1 MIDKLTSEQEA
12 YLPVFRERWFNI
24 GSSIEPM
31 DRATATDAVNG
42 FYATIGKPS
51 PNIIWA
57 SSPFTAHIIANMLGE
72 GEDSLG
78 DSLWVSLWDSLW
90 TSLGDSLRDSLWAS
104 LGASLRD
111 SLWVPLG
118 DSFRASLRAS
128 LGASL
133 RDSLGASKLKYIL
146 CWFWGQADVHWLAFY
161 LFCHHIGVKYKDDAY
176 NKLQLHRKY
185 CQSAGCLYPYE
196 NIAIVC
202 DRPCEINWN
211 HNKTM
216 LHNDGGMAVK
226 FRDGWGF
233 WSLNGVLV
241 PQWLAETEANQI
253 NPRKFAEI
261 ENAEIRREFV
271 RKIGVE
277 RIAQHCGAE
286 LLDTM
291 GDYQL
296 IRIDLGGETGAW
308 PYLKMQNPSIGVWHL
323 ECVGRECQTVQQ
335 AINFRAS
342 RLKTL
347 RGDWQPQQLT

>member
-1 MIDKLTSEQEA
+1 
-12 YLPVFRERWFNI
+12 
-24 GSSIEPM
+24 
-31 DRATATDAVNG
+31 
-42 FYATIGKPS
+42 
-51 PNIIWA
+51 
-57 SSPFTAHIIANMLGE
+57 
-72 GEDSLG
+72 
-78 DSLWVSLWDSLW
+78 
-90 TSLGDSLRDSLWAS
+90 
-104 LGASLRD
+104 
-111 SLWVPLG
+111 
-118 DSFRASLRAS
+118 
-128 LGASL
+128 
-133 RDSLGASKLKYIL
+133 
-146 CWFWGQADVHWLAFY
+146 
-161 LFCHHIGVKYKDDAY
+161 LFCHHIGVKYQDEVY
-176 NKLQLHRKY
+176 HKLQLHRKY

-202 DRPCEINWN
+202 DRPCEIRWN
-211 HNKTM
+211 HNKTRI
-216 LHNDGGMAVK
+216 HNDGGMAVK
-226 FRDGWGF
+226 FRDGWGV
-233 WSLNGVLV
+233 WALNGVRV

-271 RKIGVE
+271 RKVGVE

-291 GDYQL
+291 GGYQL

-308 PYLKMQNPSIGVWHL
+308 PYLKMRNPSIGVWHL